1 MIVQIYEI
9 QTPGEAEGCI
19 EAGVDHIGSV
29 ILDRREWKQPV
40 VRDAVRVS
48 NGTSVKNSI
57 IPLFDN
63 TDAIFRSLDYYQPD
77 FIHFCDTLTDEDGDE
92 VDLERFIDIHRE
104 TRKRFPEIKIIRSIP
119 IPVEGSGA
127 GFPTLDI
134 ALKLEE
140 VSDIFLTDTWL
151 GREPVKGFIGI
162 TGRQCD
168 RRLAHDLVRASRIPV
183 ILAGGL
189 SPENVYESLIE
200 TGPAG
205 VDSCTLTNKRDE
217 EGNPI
222 RFKKDFSRVRR
233 FVEETKRAQELLG
246 DQKESLKIEISA
258 LKERLRDREAALPAH
273 SIRPSQIQAI
283 EELEDEIAG
292 KENRLL
298 KLLIG
303 NNKITD

>member
-29 ILDRREWKQPV
+29 ILDKREWKQPV
-40 VRDAVRVS
+40 LRDAIRVS
-48 NGTSVKNSI
+48 EGTDVKNSV

-63 TDAIFRSLDYYQPD
+63 MDAIFRSLDYYRPD

-92 VDLERFIDIHRE
+92 IDLEKYILIQRE
-104 TRKRFPEIKIIRSIP
+104 TKKRFPEMRIIRSIP
-119 IPVEGSGA
+119 IPVEGKA
-127 GFPTLDI
+127 EDFPTLSI
-134 ALKLEE
+134 AKKIED

-151 GREPVKGFIGI
+151 GKEPVEGFIGI
-162 TGRQCD
+162 TGKQCD
-168 RRLAHDLVRASRIPV
+168 RKLARDLVKASRIPV

-189 SPENVYESLIE
+189 SPENVYGSLVEIAPY
-200 TGPAG
+200 GA
-205 VDSCTLTNKRDE
+205 DSCTLTNKCDE

-233 FVEETKRAQELLG
+233 FVEETRRAQEGLG
-246 DQKESLKIEISA
+246 DEKERLKKEIEV

-273 SIRPSQIQAI
+273 SIRPEQIQLI
-283 EELEDEIAG
+283 EELEDEIAE
-292 KENRLL
+292 KERLL
-298 KLLIG
+298 
-303 NNKITD
+303 N

>member
-29 ILDRREWKQPV
+29 ILDKREWKQPL
-40 VRDAVRVS
+40 VRDAIGVS
-48 NGTSVKNSI
+48 DGTSVKNSI

-63 TDAIFRSLDYYQPD
+63 MDAIFRSLDYYQPD

-92 VDLERFIDIHRE
+92 VEIERFIDIHRE

-119 IPVEGSGA
+119 IPVDGSGA
-127 GFPTLDI
+127 DFPTLDL
-134 ALKLEE
+134 ARKFEE

-189 SPENVYESLIE
+189 SPENVYESLVEIA
-200 TGPAG
+200 PAG
-205 VDSCTLTNKRDE
+205 ADSCTLTNRRDA
-217 EGNPI
+217 EGKPV
-222 RFKKDFSRVRR
+222 RFRKDFSKVRR
-233 FVEETKRAQELLG
+233 FVEETRRAEELLG
-246 DQKESLKIEISA
+246 NEKERLMRSIA
-258 LKERLRDREAALPAH
+258 VLKERLRDRQAALPAH
-273 SIRPSQIQAI
+273 SIRPNQILAI
-283 EELEDEIAG
+283 EELEDEIAS
-292 KENRLL
+292 KEA
-298 KLLIG
+298 KLLSL
-303 NNKITD
+303 